1 MERKKILII
10 DNTALVD
17 KNDRFFVTSSTGN
30 LIKDLL
36 KQGFIIELFQFRS
49 SVIGNDLI
57 HWFPISDMPIR
68 ITTVPYSLRLKYLS
82 YLISLKT
89 AIASI
94 LRNDFIYFFY
104 PNSFR
109 FLALIAIALHKRIG
123 LNIRGEKR
131 IHDSLSRFLYRR
143 SFVIF
148 TVSPHFTQFAKKYC
162 NFVFNKRPTTEFSLN
177 DIVEKKDFI
186 NKKYYQLLFL
196 ARLDHDKGILDLL
209 ESVKLLNKSESI
221 KFKLLIV
228 GDGNAKNETQ
238 MFITNNNL
246 NNVIMYGAVVSKEEI
261 KSLYECSDL
270 YILPSYHEGFPRT
283 LYEAMMFK
291 TPILTTFVGGIDCI
305 MKDNF
310 NCIKIEPHSPT
321 SIAEKI
327 EFALTHRDLMKK
339 ITDNATNT
347 CIDYFKQ
354 LPYSHGQ
361 HLGYIL
367 SESQWSKSSDCKH
380 SN

>member
-17 KNDRFFVTSSTGN
+17 KKGRYFVTPSTGN
-30 LIKDLL
+30 LVKDLL
-36 KQGFIIELFQFRS
+36 EQGFIIELFQSRS

-57 HWFPISDMPIR
+57 HCFPISNMNVK
-68 ITTVPYSLRLKYLS
+68 ITTVPYNKKIKYFS
-82 YLISLKT
+82 YIASLKK
-89 AIASI
+89 AIPCI
-94 LRNDFIYFFY
+94 NRNDIVYIFY

-109 FLALIAIALHKRIG
+109 FLAFIAIFLNKRVG
-123 LNIRGEKR
+123 FNIRGEKK
-131 IHDSLSRFLYRR
+131 IYDVLSRYLYKRA
-143 SFVIF
+143 SVIF

-162 NFVFNKRPTTEFSLN
+162 KLVFDKRPTIVFTEN
-177 DIVEKKDFI
+177 DIIKTRSFVYKEC
-186 NKKYYQLLFL
+186 YQLLFL

-209 ESVKLLNKSESI
+209 EAVKLLNNVDKI
-221 KFKLLIV
+221 KFELLIV
-228 GDGNAKNETQ
+228 GDGNAKDEIQ

-246 NNVIMYGAVVSKEEI
+246 DNVIMYGAAVSKAEI
-261 KSLYECSDL
+261 KSLYENSDL

-291 TPILTTFVGGIDCI
+291 TPILTTFVGGIGCI

-310 NCIKIEPHSPT
+310 NCIRIEPHNPIC
-321 SIAEKI
+321 IADKI
-327 EFALTHRDLMKK
+327 RFAIEQKGLMKR

-347 CIDYFKQ
+347 CINYFKR

-361 HLGYIL
+361 HLGKIL
-367 SESQWSKSSDCKH
+367 SEIYK
-380 SN
+380 